1 MLLAVT
7 IGACKTASEG
17 EGPARDIAMT
27 AFAPMAGHAQIQW
40 VEGRYPNLFDP
51 TSFAIW
57 PGAQAPV
64 PQMPESS
71 AAPVDDEAA
80 MAAAPPVEG
89 PAPDTPGEAP
99 AEPAPVAPTPAISDM
114 YLDIECQIAS
124 MFADTSIAYD
134 VAGLRGVNVYLLLP
148 DGTKLRP
155 AQVQRGVNLVEE
167 PRGAL
172 RYFARTNHLI
182 FPLRAMNLT
191 VPADG
196 SGEQSVRLVL
206 EGYGAVFAFVWPARP
221 SATPPKESSMRDSAT
236 AAREGVRDAWGAVKR
251 VGHNF
256 D

>member
-1 MLLAVT
+1 MVMAPFV
-7 IGACKTASEG
+7 
-17 EGPARDIAMT
+17 
-27 AFAPMAGHAQIQW
+27 PMAGHAQIQW

-51 TSFAIW
+51 SSFAVW
-57 PGAQAPV
+57 PGVEAPAAL
-64 PQMPESS
+64 MPDTNKY
-71 AAPVDDEAA
+71 PVDEEAA
-80 MAAAPPVEG
+80 LAAAPPVIEATADAPG
-89 PAPDTPGEAP
+89 DPAAETAPMAPAPAL
-99 AEPAPVAPTPAISDM
+99 SDM

-148 DGTKLRP
+148 DGTTVRP
-155 AQVQRGVNLVEE
+155 AQVQRGTELIEE

-196 SGEQSVRLVL
+196 SGEQNVRLVL
-206 EGYGAVFAFVWPARP
+206 EGYGAVYAFVWPARP
-221 SATPPKESSMRDSAT
+221 SATPPRESAFREGAT
-236 AAREGVRDAWGAVKR
+236 AARDEMRNAWGTVKR